1 VSDRHKAKSDGVYVL
16 NGARFRAK
24 KGALLPPGAE
34 FQADATTEDEAAT
47 AADKTGP
54 TDNEVKAA
62 GAVETPETAPPPA
75 KATEKK

>member
-16 NGARFRAK
+16 DGNRFRAK
-24 KGALLPPGAE
+24 KGELLPPGAE
-34 FQADATTEDEAAT
+34 FQAGATHDDDPAPAP
-47 AADKTGP
+47 DKTGP